1 MRLALAL
8 TLTLCAPAVLAQ
20 TTPDVASAA
29 AAFQEGQRAQLSRDF
44 ARAAE
49 MFELADGSAP
59 SAAALRSAVRNHQAA
74 NHLARAATLA
84 LRMQARDAGDPQSA
98 ALAAETLASL
108 TPRLARISLR
118 CNPSCALVVDGAAVS
133 SGARESHEVFAE
145 PGEHTLE
152 ASWGPARTRRAP
164 VTAAAGAQVTLILD
178 APPEPPPAPTPEP
191 PAPPA
196 PTPVIVV
203 AAPPVVAP
211 PPPPPVSRRPLGP
224 AVFWSVLGATAV
236 SGGVLIWSGVDT
248 LGARDRYVASP
259 SERAYLDGVGL
270 QTRTNALIA
279 TTATLA
285 AAAVLT
291 AVFTEWRGA
300 RTAQLG
306 AAVTPLPGGAMVGMV
321 RSF

>member
-133 SGARESHEVFAE
+133 SGARESHDVFAE
-145 PGEHTLE
+145 PGEHSLE

-191 PAPPA
+191 PAPPPPA
-196 PTPVIVV
+196 PVIVV
-203 AAPPVVAP
+203 AAPPVVTP

-248 LGARDRYVASP
+248 LGARDRYVAAP

-270 QTRTNALIA
+270 QTRTNVLIA

-285 AAAVLT
+285 AAAALT
-291 AVFTEWRGA
+291 AVFTEWSGG

-306 AAVTPLPGGAMVGMV
+306 AAVTPLPGGAMIGMV

>member
-1 MRLALAL
+1 MRFALTLALAL
-8 TLTLCAPAVLAQ
+8 CAPAALAQ
-20 TTPDVASAA
+20 GTPDVASAA
-29 AAFQEGQRAQLSRDF
+29 AAFQEGQRAQLARDF

-84 LRMQARDAGDPQSA
+84 LRMQTRDAGDPQSA
-98 ALAAETLASL
+98 ALAAETLAAL

-133 SGARESHEVFAE
+133 TGARETHELFTD
-145 PGEHTLE
+145 PGEHALE

-178 APPEPPPAPTPEP
+178 APPEPAPTPEP
-191 PAPPA
+191 PAPTPPPA
-196 PTPVIVV
+196 PVIVV

-211 PPPPPVSRRPLGP
+211 PPPPAVVSRRPLGP

-248 LGARDRYVASP
+248 LGARDRYVAAP
-259 SERAYLDGVGL
+259 NERAYLDGVGL
-270 QTRTNALIA
+270 QTRTNVLIA

-285 AAAVLT
+285 AAAALT
-291 AVFTEWRGA
+291 AVFTEWSGA

-306 AAVTPLPGGAMVGMV
+306 AAVTPLPGGAMVAMV

>member
-1 MRLALAL
+1 MRRAVLALA
-8 TLTLCAPAVLAQ
+8 LTLCAPAVLAQ
-20 TTPDVASAA
+20 TPPDVASAA
-29 AAFQEGQRAQLSRDF
+29 AAFQEGQRAQLARDY

-74 NHLARAATLA
+74 NHPARAATLA
-84 LRMQARDAGDPQSA
+84 LRMQTRDAGDPQSV
-98 ALAAETLASL
+98 ALAAETLAAL

-118 CNPSCALVVDGAAVS
+118 CNPSCALLVDGAAVS
-133 SGARESHEVFAE
+133 TGAQASHEVFAE
-145 PGEHTLE
+145 PGEHALE

-164 VTAAAGAQVTLILD
+164 VTAVAGAQVTLILD
-178 APPEPPPAPTPEP
+178 APPEAPPPADPP
-191 PAPPA
+191 PAPA
-196 PTPVIVV
+196 PTPVVVV

-211 PPPPPVSRRPLGP
+211 PPPPPASRRPLSP

-248 LGARDRYVASP
+248 LGARDRYVAAP

-285 AAAVLT
+285 AAAALT
-291 AVFTEWRGA
+291 AVFTEWSGA

-306 AAVTPLPGGAMVGMV
+306 AAVTPLPGGAMLGMV